1 MMPQNSP
8 LEHLA
13 AFAIAFTMGVV
24 STIAISV
31 YGKRMARAGAGDRK
45 AATS

>member
-1 MMPQNSP
+1 MLSNNSP

-24 STIAISV
+24 STIAVSV
-31 YGKRMARAGAGDRK
+31 YGKRMARAGAADQQ
-45 AATS
+45 ATKL

>member
-1 MMPQNSP
+1 MMSNNSP

-24 STIAISV
+24 STIAISE
-31 YGKRMARAGAGDRK
+31 YGRRMACVGAEK
-45 AATS
+45 LKTACS